1 MSDDNLRE
9 VHRQLRLSQDKYS
22 YFLLA
27 VAGAAVG
34 LAINQTHGTA
44 IAWSQIP
51 LAIAV
56 LCWGLSFFFGCQQL
70 RYVSS
75 SLYANVALL
84 NIQTG
89 KHPEYNSNPQIAAA
103 AIEGIRMAF
112 ESNSDNANKLGHW
125 QFRFLII
132 GALFYIGWHVWEM
145 ALRTPLLINKI
156 NL

>member
-1 MSDDNLRE
+1 MSEEDLRE

-27 VAGAAVG
+27 GAGAAVG
-34 LAINQTHGTA
+34 LATNQTHGTA
-44 IAWSQIP
+44 VAWSQIP

-56 LCWGLSFFFGCQQL
+56 LCWGLSFFFGCQHL

-75 SLYANVALL
+75 SLYANAALL
-84 NIQTG
+84 KIQSG
-89 KHPEYNSNPQIAAA
+89 KHPEYNTNPEIAAA
-103 AIEGIRMAF
+103 ATEGIRMAF

-132 GALFYIGWHVWEM
+132 GALFYIAWHVLEM
-145 ALRTPLLINKI
+145 VLRTPLLIDKF